1 MSNKQEEY
9 QEKIKILDLYT
20 VLIRDFYEL
29 SSKYLPGPLED
40 AKSETLKSANLNAKK
55 KYTLEQLENNY
66 VFQTGAMNHLFQYL
80 KKSNSRNKNSD
91 SFELIG
97 IFFYSAGCLTKK
109 VYNELTTKG
118 YYSLIIYGYCC
129 LEYFCYLY
137 KKDADS
143 EFPKSYFN
151 TDNYTNFNKYLNDN
165 DLSKMIKNVYNTFK
179 DKIYP
184 GNKKMKN
191 ENIKVIINHFLN
203 SMNCYNFKGDCEKY
217 IEKQKMKLSKHEK
230 KRQKKKEE
238 DEKKI
243 NENEKE
249 QTENSNIQGKPKEE
263 KKKEEKEAEEKKKG
277 NEEEENGEKNEEEEK
292 IEKNEEEE
300 EEKKEETKDDVKEKV
315 DIKEEKKKKEEIEE
329 EEKKEKIDEDEE
341 KNEENKEE
349 GKKEE
354 NIDGVTS
361 AEKMKPKHEE
371 NKLNI
376 KNIENEQHT
385 QENREKNTPTDNIE
399 QKSTAEPKKDEV
411 NIINTEDKILCG
423 KKNDE
428 LKLEKINNK
437 LDYENNDNKINLNK
451 MEAEPDSEDKDELNL
466 EKIETIKK
474 SIISDQNI
482 PDNIKKAFN
491 LLFDLQTKQEKKIKA
506 LEIKNNNLEIK
517 NNNLEIKN
525 NILMDNQKK
534 MWNYLNLL
542 SNGRDMI
549 KSIIFYLYEYFG
561 LKKQGVKKDTFTQL
575 TEIYA
580 KLKTN
585 EFNSKLNNLN
595 KETLLHFLELLLFNK
610 NFLNKVLHRKFA
622 IVDIESE
629 KDDENNL
636 KLEAEYSFNSFFEN
650 LEYFIENTIMTKDIQ
665 KLIDKA
671 YKEYMADEKLPEGLK
686 YAEGKILKK
695 EDEHYIP
702 VMTKSDIELIFNFL
716 NEIEIDNEKFGK
728 LCETKTWEKDES
740 SEFIPTPTF
749 FNSAKN
755 QLLNSEN

>member
-9 QEKIKILDLYT
+9 QEKIKILDLYD

-55 KYTLEQLENNY
+55 KYTLEQLESNY

-80 KKSNSRNKNSD
+80 KKSNSRNKNCD

-97 IFFYSAGCLTKK
+97 AFFYSAGCLTKK

-184 GNKKMKN
+184 GNKKVKN

-203 SMNCYNFKGDCEKY
+203 SMNCYNFKGECEIY
-217 IEKQKMKLSKHEK
+217 IEKQKMKLSKHEQ
-230 KRQKKKEE
+230 KRQKKKQEKG
-238 DEKKI
+238 KKI
-243 NENEKE
+243 QENEKE
-249 QTENSNIQGKPKEE
+249 QQQTENSNIQGKPKEE
-263 KKKEEKEAEEKKKG
+263 EKEKKEESEEKEKMKEEKEKKEE
-277 NEEEENGEKNEEEEK
+277 NEEEENREKEEEEEEK
-292 IEKNEEEE
+292 IEK
-300 EEKKEETKDDVKEKV
+300 KKEETKDEVKEEV
-315 DIKEEKKKKEEIEE
+315 DNKEDKKTKEEE
-329 EEKKEKIDEDEE
+329 EEKKEKIDEDKE
-341 KNEENKEE
+341 KNEESKEE
-349 GKKEE
+349 EKKEE
-354 NIDGVTS
+354 NIDDVTS

-385 QENREKNTPTDNIE
+385 QENREKNTPTDNTE
-399 QKSTAEPKKDEV
+399 QKSTAEPKRDEV
-411 NIINTEDKILCG
+411 NIINTKDEILCG

-428 LKLEKINNK
+428 LKLEKINNII
-437 LDYENNDNKINLNK
+437 DYANNDNKINLNK
-451 MEAEPDSEDKDELNL
+451 IEAQPDSEDKDELNL
-466 EKIETIKK
+466 EKMETIKK

-491 LLFDLQTKQEKKIKA
+491 LLFDLQTKQEKKIK
-506 LEIKNNNLEIK
+506 NLEIK
-517 NNNLEIKN
+517 YNILEINN
-525 NILMDNQKK
+525 NILMGNQKK

-542 SNGRDMI
+542 ANGRDMI

-585 EFNSKLNNLN
+585 EFDSKLNNLN
-595 KETLLHFLELLLFNK
+595 KETLLRFLELLLFNK
-610 NFLNKVLHRKFA
+610 NFLNKVLYRKFS
-622 IVDIESE
+622 IVDIENE
-629 KDDENNL
+629 KNEGSNL
-636 KLEAEYSFNSFFEN
+636 KLRAEYSFNSFFEN
-650 LEYFIENTIMTKDIQ
+650 LEHFLENTIMTKDIQ
-665 KLIDKA
+665 KLIDQA

-695 EDEHYIP
+695 EDENYIP
-702 VMTKSDIELIFNFL
+702 VMTKSDIELVFNFL

-728 LCETKTWEKDES
+728 LCESKRWEKDES
-740 SEFIPTPTF
+740 S
-749 FNSAKN
+749 
-755 QLLNSEN
+755 